1 MTFNFKRFLAAT
13 AISFGLAATA
23 YAESCDETALYANME
38 TMADNMRPL
47 VSAIRSNNL
56 EEAQSRLATLRTA
69 AVDAADET
77 PYSLADSGD
86 SADIEAFQNAMNDMV
101 ARLDEVSAAL
111 EAGDTGAAAGHLQA
125 IGDMRK
131 DGHRQFKDRSCR

>member
-1 MTFNFKRFLAAT
+1 MTFNLKHVLAAT
-13 AISFGLAATA
+13 AISFSLATTA
-23 YAESCDETALYANME
+23 YAASCDETSLYANME

-47 VSAIRSNNL
+47 VSAIRSNNI
-56 EEAQSRLATLRTA
+56 EEAKARLAVLRTA

-77 PYSLADSGD
+77 PYSLADGGD
-86 SADIEAFQNAMNDMV
+86 SAKIEAFQSAINDMI
-101 ARLDEVSAAL
+101 ARLDEASAAL
-111 EAGDTGAAAGHLQA
+111 DAGDIAAAGGHLQA